1 MNPTAPAE
9 PFTVPQFHR
18 RGHRDGAVIGLGLQS
33 RMAARTPCGPTS
45 ESGAPSV
52 GPANMQ
58 PFNGIPNTLTR
69 IDTPRERAR
78 TPPMP
83 DTPANAG
90 FTPTVPSADG
100 EPTVE
105 TDHGER
111 SDTPPTKS
119 T

>member
-1 MNPTAPAE
+1 
-9 PFTVPQFHR
+9 
-18 RGHRDGAVIGLGLQS
+18 
-33 RMAARTPCGPTS
+33 MASRTPCGPTS

-83 DTPANAG
+83 ESPANAG

-105 TDHGER
+105 TDHGESPDMYEQKVR
-111 SDTPPTKS
+111 TRHGALGRLWTVEIGGLFDPTHK
-119 T
+119 TIEDDD